1 VHATHGHPQEALPLY
16 DQAGSLVNDS
26 GDLLTQAMLLGGLA
40 VSHSNMEDKDA
51 AREFFKRSLDKVRA
65 LNDQIKVF
73 ICRGWSISEELADR
87 TINRVA
93 KKLPEIEG
101 SITGIRRL
109 TSGLPRNTLRLEN
122 N

>member
-73 ICRGWSISEELADR
+73 ICRGWSISEELA
-87 TINRVA
+87 TE
-93 KKLPEIEG
+93 P
-101 SITGIRRL
+101 SIA
-109 TSGLPRNTLRLEN
+109 SPRNFPKSKGL
-122 N
+122 